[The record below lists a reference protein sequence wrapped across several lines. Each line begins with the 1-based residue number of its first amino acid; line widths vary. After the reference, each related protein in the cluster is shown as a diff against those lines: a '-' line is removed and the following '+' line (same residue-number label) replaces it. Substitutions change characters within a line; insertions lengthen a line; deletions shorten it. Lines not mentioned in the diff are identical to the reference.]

1 MTSTVLRPYMKS
13 RDSEAVI
20 PITRDE
26 VMRLGRL
33 GCKGADG
40 GGGDGLDD
48 MVGAVSLIDI
58 SSGFMRS
65 R

>member
-1 MTSTVLRPYMKS
+1 MKS